1 MTTNRSVTRWERVLV
16 VDLDTAVTGD
26 LQLVSEDIQEAVS
39 VARLAVELARED

>member
-1 MTTNRSVTRWERVLV
+1 MTARRSIACWERVLV

-39 VARLAVELARED
+39 VARRAVELARED